1 MKTSKDLSST
11 SEAEQITSPTAP
23 DRQSSLAIRLDRNT
37 AAFEKK
43 GTGKG
48 KLVLISSPERLK
60 HPCSPLAYD
69 HMQYLV
75 LPTPAQNP
83 ETHGTERCWTTD
95 DSDVTSQL
103 WGSRVAVFC
112 LRMDTLNGMCVCA
125 YTVCEFSESFFSEV
139 DFFEDD
145 LHSRKIDP
153 LFFSFWSLQVL
164 HGRTLCLEGYY

>member
-1 MKTSKDLSST
+1 
-11 SEAEQITSPTAP
+11 
-23 DRQSSLAIRLDRNT
+23 
-37 AAFEKK
+37 
-43 GTGKG
+43 
-48 KLVLISSPERLK
+48 
-60 HPCSPLAYD
+60 
-69 HMQYLV
+69 MQYLV

-95 DSDVTSQL
+95 DSD
-103 WGSRVAVFC
+103 GSRVAVFC

-153 LFFSFWSLQVL
+153 LFFSF
-164 HGRTLCLEGYY
+164 

>member
-1 MKTSKDLSST
+1 MNRAGGGMKTSKDLSST

-43 GTGKG
+43 GTRKG
-48 KLVLISSPERLK
+48 KLVLISTPERLK

-83 ETHGTERCWTTD
+83 AAARDVRDWTLL
-95 DSDVTSQL
+95 DVGRL
-103 WGSRVAVFC
+103 WCNVAALRKQGGCFC

-125 YTVCEFSESFFSEV
+125 YTVCEFSESFFS
-139 DFFEDD
+139 
-145 LHSRKIDP
+145 K
-153 LFFSFWSLQVL
+153 
-164 HGRTLCLEGYY
+164 